1 MNYPY
6 LFVGVDVSKLK
17 HDVAIMNES
26 KKLVSK
32 QLVIRDSFEGYQ
44 YLGNT
49 LNKLSQKFKTG
60 KFHIGMEATGDYWK
74 NLYYYLK
81 NYSDSFIVTVIN
93 PVRTC
98 NFAKTELRRAKTDP
112 VNAKDIAQFMVEKR
126 PGASIDRPNI
136 FENIKDIDRQIYLL
150 KKQQTMLTN
159 KLRIELEKVAPEIER
174 VFKNLQGQQI
184 LALLA
189 KYPTAFDIKN
199 AAYEELTD
207 IRYGKHQWQL
217 PENFIKKIK
226 TVSQNSIAHKNGPG
240 AGLVVQSLI
249 QRLNQSQQEVQ
260 HLKQQLVKLY
270 QYVKEHESILATI
283 PGITKETAIALEAYI
298 GNVSRFPNAK
308 KFIAYFGMNPTV
320 NISGKSKRKSY
331 LQKKGNPIVRHKLF
345 MATICILSKHIEP
358 FFSYYKRLVDS
369 GKPKLVAI
377 AATMRK
383 LLRIIYFLLKNH
395 ENFNPKISN

>member
-1 MNYPY
+1 MNYPH

-32 QLVIRDSFEGYQ
+32 QLVIQDSFEGYQ
-44 YLGNT
+44 YFSNT
-49 LNKLSQKFKTG
+49 LNKLSKKFKTG

-74 NLYYYLK
+74 NLYYFLK
-81 NYSDSFIVTVIN
+81 NHSDLFIVTVIN
-93 PVRTC
+93 PVCTY

-112 VNAKDIAQFMVEKR
+112 IDAKDIAKFMVEKR
-126 PGASIDRPNI
+126 PETSVDRPHI
-136 FENIKDIDRQIYLL
+136 FENIRDIDRQIYLI
-150 KKQQTMLTN
+150 KKQQTMITN
-159 KLRIELEKVAPEIER
+159 KLRIELGKVAPEIER
-174 VFKNLQGQQI
+174 AFKSLQSQQI

-189 KYPTAFDIKN
+189 KYPTAFDVKN
-199 AAYEELTD
+199 ASFEELAD
-207 IRYGKHQWQL
+207 IRYGKYQWRL

-226 TVSQNSIAHKNGPG
+226 TISQNSIAHKHGPG
-240 AGLVVQSLI
+240 AGFVVQSLI
-249 QRLNQSQQEVQ
+249 QRLSQSQLEVQ
-260 HLKQQLVKLY
+260 YLKQQLVELY
-270 QYVKEHESILATI
+270 HYVKEHESILATI

-298 GNVSRFPNAK
+298 GDVYRFPNAK

-320 NISGKSKRKSY
+320 NMSGKSKRKSY

-369 GKPKLVAI
+369 GKPKLVAVV
-377 AATMRK
+377 ATMRK

-395 ENFNPKISN
+395 ENFNPKFSK